1 MRLGAL
7 SDREEYGLHNVFN
20 ASTDMVRENSN
31 DLFMY
36 FLGCNFTFAR

>member
-1 MRLGAL
+1 MHLGTL
-7 SDREEYGLHNVFN
+7 SDREEYGLHNVIN
-20 ASTDMVRENSN
+20 ASTNMVGENTN